1 MMQPASFDRL
11 LWWSPGSAPDH
22 PQTKTIHASLAD
34 VRVRDTD
41 TSRPT
46 VVFLCDPPVMVEHYD
61 ELIEE
66 LGSDYRIVVVEL
78 PGFGFSKSHSTEA
91 LEFQGSVSAVE
102 SALSQLITEPMVICA
117 PCICGFVGA
126 ELVHRGNLNIAGLVL
141 IQTPD
146 FDGMVQWTERMDSD
160 GRLRKPYLG
169 QLLMRAT
176 ARRMT
181 KKWFSYA
188 TGEGT
193 RHAPMAEKSL
203 NVLSSGGSYPLA
215 TIFQTWESGLE
226 NHGLE
231 VPALGIWGQ
240 QDRSHDS
247 TERKSTLKHVSE
259 ARVTEFEQCG
269 HFPELEDPA
278 AFAEEVTPFLRE
290 VFGQDVKHDAT
301 S

>member
-1 MMQPASFDRL
+1 MHSASLDRL
-11 LWWSPGSAPDH
+11 LWWSYRSAPDH
-22 PQTKTIHASLAD
+22 PQTKTVHTSVAD
-34 VRVRDTD
+34 VRVRDTAKD
-41 TSRPT
+41 RHT

-61 ELIEE
+61 ELIKE
-66 LGSDYRIVVVEL
+66 LGSDYRIVVAEL

-91 LEFQGSVSAVE
+91 LEFHGSVSAVE
-102 SALSQLITEPMVICA
+102 SALSQLIAGPMVICA
-117 PCICGFVGA
+117 PCICGFVGT
-126 ELVHRGNLNIAGLVL
+126 ELAHRGNLNIAGLVL

-146 FDGMVQWTERMDSD
+146 FDGMVQWTERMDPD

-169 QLLMRAT
+169 QLLMRVG

-188 TGEGT
+188 SAEGT
-193 RHAPMAEKSL
+193 QHAPMAEKSL

-215 TIFQTWESGLE
+215 TMLQTWESGLE
-226 NHGLE
+226 NHGLDL
-231 VPALGIWGQ
+231 PALGIWGQ

-247 TERKSTLKHVSE
+247 TERESTLKHVSE
-259 ARVTEFEQCG
+259 ARLTEFEQCG

-278 AFAEEVTPFLRE
+278 AFAAEVTPFLRE